1 MKRAP
6 RAPPNGRAN
15 NRPDSG
21 YQNYQNNAHTDY
33 ESDAAYLSDMPQQAP
48 PPLRSNEEL
57 NLRVLR
63 RHNSEIAD
71 VISLANYAVI
81 YTFNPTSTTWEKVN
95 IEGTLFV
102 CSMTPGSF
110 GEERFTV
117 FLLNRRSLENFQS
130 RLTGAENVEV
140 TEEYVILK
148 EDKDKDAEGKASA
161 NDYRVYGIW
170 IYSESETSTTDTRTV
185 NARVIKECATR
196 AGQSLDDAKKRIEA
210 MRQHELHIAAAA
222 AETQATPYENLQGGV
237 QGGVSMGRT
246 LSLKDMFG
254 QQRAQDDEWS
264 VRAHH
269 EQPQFPAHPLP
280 QPPAQPGYGYP
291 TPPAHQHA
299 YQAGASHPRAPAQGM
314 PDVLGDLFR
323 RAGLQPKPQ

>member
-6 RAPPNGRAN
+6 RAPPNRRAN
-15 NRPDSG
+15 HRPDSG
-21 YQNYQNNAHTDY
+21 YHNYQNNGHTDY
-33 ESDAAYLSDMPQQAP
+33 ESDNAYLSDMPQQPP

-57 NLRVLR
+57 NNRVLR
-63 RHNSEIAD
+63 RHNPEITD

-81 YTFNPTSTTWEKVN
+81 YTFNPASTTWEKTN

-102 CSMTPGSF
+102 CSMTPGPL
-110 GEERFTV
+110 GEERYTV
-117 FLLNRRSLENFQS
+117 FLLNRRSLENFES

-148 EDKDKDAEGKASA
+148 EDMDKDVESKAGA
-161 NDYRVYGIW
+161 NNYRVYGIW
-170 IYSESETSTTDTRTV
+170 IYSENETSTTDTRTV
-185 NARVIKECATR
+185 NAMVIRECATR
-196 AGQSLDDAKKRIEA
+196 AGQSLKAAKERIQA
-210 MRQHELHIAAAA
+210 MRQNELHIAAAA
-222 AETQATPYENLQGGV
+222 AETQAIPNENVQGGI

-246 LSLKDMFG
+246 MSLKDMFG

-269 EQPQFPAHPLP
+269 EQPQVQP
-280 QPPAQPGYGYP
+280 QPPTLPGYGYP
-291 TPPAHQHA
+291 MPLAQQHA
-299 YQAGASHPRAPAQGM
+299 YQTGVSTPPAQGT

>member
-1 MKRAP
+1 MKRTP
-6 RAPPNGRAN
+6 RAPNGRAN
-15 NRPDSG
+15 HRQETVSQ
-21 YQNYQNNAHTDY
+21 YYQNNAHTDY
-33 ESDAAYLSDMPQQAP
+33 ESDTAYLSDMPQQAP

-63 RHNSEIAD
+63 RHNSEITD

-81 YTFNPTSTTWEKVN
+81 YTFNPASTTWEKVN
-95 IEGTLFV
+95 IEGTMFV
-102 CSMTPGSF
+102 CSMTPGPL

-117 FLLNRRSLENFQS
+117 FLLNRRSLENFES

-148 EDKDKDAEGKASA
+148 EDKDKDAEGKADA
-161 NDYRVYGIW
+161 NNYRVYGIW
-170 IYSESETSTTDTRTV
+170 IYSETETSTTDTRTV
-185 NARVIKECATR
+185 NAMVIKECATR
-196 AGQSLDDAKKRIEA
+196 AGQSLKDAKERIQA
-210 MRQHELHIAAAA
+210 MRQNELHIAAAA
-222 AETQATPYENLQGGV
+222 AETQAIPNENIQGGV
-237 QGGVSMGRT
+237 QGGVSMDRT
-246 LSLKDMFG
+246 MSLKDILG

-269 EQPQFPAHPLP
+269 EQPQFQPQPPP

-291 TPPAHQHA
+291 MPPAQQHP
-299 YQAGASHPRAPAQGM
+299 YQAGAPNPRAPAQGM